1 MAYEFDGKKYEQA
14 SSHQKEWGTKL
25 ISELELKGTESVLDL
40 GCGDGSLS
48 VQIAE
53 LLPKGSVLGIDASQ
67 GMIDAALP
75 KAKENLH
82 FRRLDINDLDLVEQ
96 FDVVFS
102 NATLHWVKDHAK
114 LFQNVRRALRPNGM
128 VRFNFA
134 GDGNC
139 VNFFSVIR
147 EAMTLAPHA
156 GYFSNFQWPW
166 YMPTVNDYS
175 ALAESGGFRSVN
187 VWGEKADRY
196 FPDIDTMIRWIDQP
210 NLVPLLPFIPEAKRS
225 EFRDLVIQGMIEETL
240 QPDGSCF
247 ETFRRIN
254 LYGVASGNGF

>member
-139 VNFFSVIR
+139 VNFFS
-147 EAMTLAPHA
+147 
-156 GYFSNFQWPW
+156 
-166 YMPTVNDYS
+166 D
-175 ALAESGGFRSVN
+175 
-187 VWGEKADRY
+187 
-196 FPDIDTMIRWIDQP
+196 
-210 NLVPLLPFIPEAKRS
+210 KRK
-225 EFRDLVIQGMIEETL
+225 L
-240 QPDGSCF
+240 
-247 ETFRRIN
+247 
-254 LYGVASGNGF
+254 

>member
-14 SSHQKEWGTKL
+14 SSHQKEWGTRL
-25 ISELELKGTESVLDL
+25 ISELELKGDECVLDL

-75 KAKENLH
+75 KARENLH
-82 FRRLDINDLDLVEQ
+82 FSLLDINDLNFVEQ

-114 LFQNVRRALRPNGM
+114 LIQNVRRSLRPNGR
-128 VRFNFA
+128 VRFNFG

-139 VNFFSVIR
+139 SNFFTVIR
-147 EAMTLAPHA
+147 EAMTMASYA
-156 GYFSNFQWPW
+156 EYFSAFQWPW
-166 YMPTVNDYS
+166 YMPPVDEYS
-175 ALAESGGFRSVN
+175 ALANSAGFRSVN
-187 VWGEKADRY
+187 VWGENADRY
-196 FPDIDTMIRWIDQP
+196 FPDIDSMKRWIDQP
-210 NLVPLLPFIPEAKRS
+210 SLVPLLPCIPEEKRS
-225 EFRDLVIQGMIEETL
+225 TFRDFVMNRMIEETL
-240 QPDGSCF
+240 ESDGRCF

-254 LYGVASGNGF
+254 LLAQI